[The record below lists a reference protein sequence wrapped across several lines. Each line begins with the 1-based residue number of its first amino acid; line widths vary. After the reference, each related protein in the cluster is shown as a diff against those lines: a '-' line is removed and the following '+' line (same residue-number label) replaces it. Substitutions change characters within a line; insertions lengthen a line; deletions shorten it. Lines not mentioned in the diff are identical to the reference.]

1 MFLKVEG
8 GQAFPRSTMAYHR
21 LLDMAECVT
30 PQLEVSVSQSS
41 VIQDLSG

>member
-21 LLDMAECVT
+21 LFDMAECVT
-30 PQLEVSVSQSS
+30 PLPRSWRCLFHSP
-41 VIQDLSG
+41 L